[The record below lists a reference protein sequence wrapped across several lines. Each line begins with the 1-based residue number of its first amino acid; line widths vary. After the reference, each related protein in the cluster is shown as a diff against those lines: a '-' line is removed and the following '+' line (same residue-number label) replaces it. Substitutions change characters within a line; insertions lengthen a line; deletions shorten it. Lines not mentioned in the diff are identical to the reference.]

1 MSDYR
6 RWLLNQLRFVD
17 HIDAHPAPSFQHAE
31 ELRQI
36 IDEAQRRAAT
46 SGLPSAVEACQIRL
60 GPITPDYAR
69 AILAKCLKEVG
80 TEGELAV
87 EQVGASLTVPEVAKD
102 LQVARDK
109 VYDWIRS
116 GRLVATNVNKPGAR
130 PSYRVTP
137 EALADFKAK
146 GKPTKAEAK
155 RGANRPANVTEFF

>member
-1 MSDYR
+1 MSDFS
-6 RWLLNQLRFVD
+6 RWLLAQLRFVD
-17 HIDAHPAPSFQHAE
+17 HIDSHPEPSFQHVE

-36 IDEAQRRAAT
+36 IDEAQRRAAGD
-46 SGLPSAVEACQIRL
+46 GLPNAVEACQIRQ
-60 GPITPDYAR
+60 GPISPEYAR
-69 AILAKCLKEVG
+69 KILAACL
-80 TEGELAV
+80 GEA
-87 EQVGASLTVPEVAKD
+87 EAGEGASQDAPCATLTVPEVAQD

-146 GKPTKAEAK
+146 GKPTKPEAK
-155 RGANRPANVTEFF
+155 PRGGRSPNVTEFF

>member
-17 HIDAHPAPSFQHAE
+17 HIDSHPAPSFQHAE

-46 SGLPSAVEACQIRL
+46 SGLPGAVEACQIRL
-60 GPITPDYAR
+60 GAITPDYAR
-69 AILAKCLKEVG
+69 TILAACLKEAG
-80 TEGELAV
+80 TADDLPA
-87 EQVGASLTVPEVAKD
+87 EQAGVTLTVPEVAKD

-137 EALADFKAK
+137 DALADFKAK
-146 GKPTKAEAK
+146 GKPTKPEAK
-155 RGANRPANVTEFF
+155 PRGGRSPNVTEFF